1 MAKGGATLPSNKT
14 EKQPKEVAS
23 LNPPQE
29 NWNHYHAVWMQKV
42 GCAKFAAGR
51 ESPHFAKNEGD
62 WVYVCLSLKPQD
74 HTFPVVMPHLSLA
87 RVKFASYQDLW
98 CCKLW
103 LHLFLWPRTI
113 QGHFTHYGQGQN
125 FLVMNGCELFA
136 LGTILRSYLEKYC
149 CGSEQMDRDLHIS
162 WNLL

>member
-1 MAKGGATLPSNKT
+1 MSFLFRCSLLIYQRLPSRNWACRNRYYVKCCRSGAIYT
-14 EKQPKEVAS
+14 FQPLRTTNVRRRLSQWRRRSGHAGQV
-23 LNPPQE
+23 PP
-29 NWNHYHAVWMQKV
+29 
-42 GCAKFAAGR
+42 
-51 ESPHFAKNEGD
+51 D
-62 WVYVCLSLKPQD
+62 
-74 HTFPVVMPHLSLA
+74 

-103 LHLFLWPRTI
+103 LQLFLWPRTI

-149 CGSEQMDRDLHIS
+149 CESEQMDRDLHIS
-162 WNLL
+162 WNLLWQKVVLLTKEGQPFF